1 MKYDAIY
8 LSPHLDDVALS
19 CGGQIFMQTAVGQ
32 RVLIVTI
39 MAGEPPA
46 QPISPFAATL
56 HARWELAAQ
65 VVAQRRAEDVA
76 ACAILGAEYAHWQ
89 FPDCIYRQH
98 PESGDYLYTS
108 EEALFAQVHEGDTAV
123 LPLLTAQ
130 LRTLP
135 PCERLF
141 CPMGV
146 GNHVD
151 HQLVRTAAEA
161 CFAAT
166 TLLYYEDY
174 PYTRDPAALD
184 RVLSQGGW
192 QAEVVPLLPAAV
204 AARVAAIAAYASQV
218 GSFFNGR
225 ADLEAQL
232 SHYISQVGGER
243 IWRRIQTA

>member
-1 MKYDAIY
+1 MKYNAIY

-19 CGGQIFMQTAVGQ
+19 CGGQIFAQSAVGQ
-32 RVLIVTI
+32 RILIVTI

-46 QPISPFAATL
+46 QPISPFAAAL

-65 VVAQRRAEDVA
+65 VVALRRTEDLA

-98 PESGDYLYTS
+98 PESGDYLYAS
-108 EEALFAQVHEGDTAV
+108 EEALFAQVHEGDTVV
-123 LPLLTAQ
+123 LQQLTAQ
-130 LRTLP
+130 LRALP

-151 HQLVRTAAEA
+151 HQLVRAATEA
-161 CFAAT
+161 CFAS

-174 PYTRDPAALD
+174 PYTRDPAALE
-184 RVLSQGGW
+184 RVLSLGRW
-192 QAEVVPLLPAAV
+192 QAEVVPLSRVAV
-204 AARVAAIAAYASQV
+204 AARIAAISAYASQI

-225 ADLEAQL
+225 ADLETQL
-232 SHYISQVGGER
+232 KHHINQVGGER
-243 IWRRIQTA
+243 IWRRMRTA